1 MIQVSGNPDNLI
13 EQLKNCKK
21 DFKVSSTSNSTM
33 LEFDLSKYLYS
44 DSHFSKKYLHYF
56 QKLKKEV
63 TKNIQEKN
71 IIVPDYQKSKYF
83 HFKEFEEVTQGEIL
97 EFKNCIELDINKAYY
112 VALYNL
118 GYISKD
124 FFNLCIELPKKIR
137 LALVGT
143 LATTKS
149 ILFYEDGVIKDHEI
163 IKNDKLRNVFF
174 HCVKV
179 VDECLYSFSY
189 LAKESFIFYWV
200 DGIYLKP
207 YKDLKRHLKFIENKY
222 NLQFSTDL
230 KERVLILKTSEQCT
244 NIGVFKDN
252 KDYKIFSL
260 PNIFIKV

>member
-13 EQLKNCKK
+13 KQLKDCKK
-21 DFKVSSTSNSTM
+21 DFKVSSTSNSTT
-33 LEFDLSKYLYS
+33 LEFDYSKYLYS

-56 QKLKKEV
+56 QKIKKEV
-63 TKNIQEKN
+63 LKNIEQKK
-71 IIVPDYQKSKYF
+71 IIVPKYEKSKYF
-83 HFKEFEEVTQGEIL
+83 HFKEFTNIEMGEVL
-97 EFKNCIELDINKAYY
+97 EFKNCYELDINKAYY

-124 FFNLCIELPKKIR
+124 FYNICVELPKKIR

-149 ILFYEDGVIKDHEI
+149 ILFYENGVIKDHEI
-163 IKNDKLRNVFF
+163 IKNDKLKNVFF
-174 HCVKV
+174 HCVKI
-179 VDECLYSFSY
+179 VDECLYNFSY
-189 LAKESFIFYWV
+189 LAKEHFIFYWV

-222 NLQFSTDL
+222 KMQFSTDL
-230 KERVLILKTSEQCT
+230 KERVLIVKTSKQCT
-244 NIGVFKDN
+244 NIGVFKNN